1 MPILISHLGVDRFG
15 SLALVW
21 MLIGY
26 YSLFDLGL
34 GRALTK
40 LVAEKLGEQHNPS
53 EISGLVWTALGL
65 LFVLG
70 LVGTLVLIA
79 TAPVMVTHVLKVPP
93 GLRSETKLAIYL
105 LAVAL
110 PLVTSTAG
118 LRGVLEAHQR
128 FDLSSATR
136 TGMGI
141 FNFGGPLLALAI
153 GNTLPVV
160 VATLVLGR
168 TVSWLLHIWLCTRV
182 VPSLG
187 MGFEF
192 RRAAVRPLVGFGTW
206 LTVSNVLSPLL
217 STLDRLLI
225 GTMVSIQAVAYY
237 ATPYELLMR
246 ILGIPGAL
254 TGVMFPAFSTTFAND
269 QRRTALLFDRATRC
283 VFVFMFLIILVVTAF
298 SHWGLRTWLGDEFA
312 QRSTR
317 VMQLLALGTLLNGL
331 GLVPFALVQGVGRPD
346 LTAKLHLCELP
357 LYVPLLWWLIRAHGI
372 EGAALAWL
380 LRMMFDTGA
389 LFIIATRLL
398 PECKER
404 IRRLVP
410 YVVGSGILLPLF
422 AISSFDLLNAGM
434 ATVTIAAF
442 AVTAWIYLLTP
453 EERRG
458 LRVGAG
464 TRIGIH

>member
-1 MPILISHLGVDRFG
+1 
-15 SLALVW
+15 
-21 MLIGY
+21 
-26 YSLFDLGL
+26 
-34 GRALTK
+34 
-40 LVAEKLGEQHNPS
+40 
-53 EISGLVWTALGL
+53 
-65 LFVLG
+65 
-70 LVGTLVLIA
+70 
-79 TAPVMVTHVLKVPP
+79 
-93 GLRSETKLAIYL
+93 
-105 LAVAL
+105 
-110 PLVTSTAG
+110 
-118 LRGVLEAHQR
+118 
-128 FDLSSATR
+128 
-136 TGMGI
+136 
-141 FNFGGPLLALAI
+141 
-153 GNTLPVV
+153 
-160 VATLVLGR
+160 
-168 TVSWLLHIWLCTRV
+168 
-182 VPSLG
+182 
-187 MGFEF
+187 
-192 RRAAVRPLVGFGTW
+192 
-206 LTVSNVLSPLL
+206 
-217 STLDRLLI
+217 
-225 GTMVSIQAVAYY
+225 
-237 ATPYELLMR
+237 
-246 ILGIPGAL
+246 
-254 TGVMFPAFSTTFAND
+254 
-269 QRRTALLFDRATRC
+269 
-283 VFVFMFLIILVVTAF
+283 
-298 SHWGLRTWLGDEFA
+298 
-312 QRSTR
+312 
-317 VMQLLALGTLLNGL
+317 MQLLALGTLLNGL